1 MNERSSRPGVNPPL
15 NERGATVV
23 MVAMLFT
30 VLLGFAAMAVDIGY
44 LYAARNEMQNVADA
58 SALAAARQLGVF
70 YKEMSDGAQNAYDCS
85 TSLAYP
91 CSEIIDIAQE
101 VGLQNHA
108 GGEAIEIFDEDVEI
122 GTWSQSAGAFTTG
135 TLQPDAVRVAV
146 FKDSTK
152 NSPLTSIFA
161 SMLGVDHFALRAEA
175 TAALTAQ
182 TTANPG
188 DLEVP
193 VGISSY
199 WFENNACNDVIAF
212 SPSNDPAS
220 CAGWTSFHYNA
231 NNTVIQKIIKDD
243 PSYRNDA
250 ISTADETLFN
260 FLGGEASAFDELL
273 QAFRNKGYDVMD
285 DLGRPIPLCKKAA
298 AAGSAPCDAVNTV
311 ILYYPEE
318 YKNQPLDERK
328 RYVHEWPTTV
338 VVYDSAN
345 CANPNQSR
353 QVVGFARVV
362 IDDVVDAGGGPNG
375 KIIRARVTCN
385 YVDEHDSRGGGAEFS
400 KKGSI
405 PNLVQ

>member
-1 MNERSSRPGVNPPL
+1 MNKNFSPIGIKNPL

-23 MVAMLFT
+23 MVALLFT

-58 SALAAARQLGVF
+58 AALGAARQLGIF
-70 YKEMSDGAQNAYDCS
+70 YKGMDDEEQAAYDCS
-85 TSLAYP
+85 TSESYP
-91 CSEIIDIAQE
+91 CSDIVDIAQE
-101 VGLQNHA
+101 VSLQNHA
-108 GGEAIEIFDEDVEI
+108 GGEAIQIFDEDVEI
-122 GTWSQSAGAFTTG
+122 GTWSQSSAFTGG

-161 SMLGVDHFALRAEA
+161 SMLGVDHFALRAQA

-193 VGISSY
+193 IGISSY
-199 WFENNACNDVIAF
+199 WFEKNVCNNVIAF

-220 CAGWTSFHYNA
+220 CAGWTSFDYNA
-231 NNTVIQKIIKDD
+231 NNTTLQKIIEDD
-243 PSYRNDA
+243 PNYQNDA
-250 ISTADETLFN
+250 ISTADDTLFN

-273 QAFRNKGYDVMD
+273 LAFKNKGYDVMD
-285 DLGRPIPLCKKAA
+285 DSGQPIPLCAKSSS
-298 AAGSAPCDAVNTV
+298 AGSAPCDAVNTEP
-311 ILYYPEE
+311 LYYPEE
-318 YKNQPLDERK
+318 YNKQPLDERK

-338 VVYDSAN
+338 IVYESVD
-345 CANPNQSR
+345 CANPNQDR
-353 QVVGFARVV
+353 KVVGFARVI
-362 IDDVVDAGGGPNG
+362 IDDVVDAGGGKDS
-375 KIIRARVTCN
+375 KIIRARVTCD

-400 KKGSI
+400 IKGSI